1 MLTSA
6 EIGKQNGDTR
16 THKPEPGYL
25 NLSIVFIF
33 PDVQRNMTSKN
44 GRFEIEP
51 GAANLELSGSSYDQ
65 WSFLTDD

>member
-1 MLTSA
+1 MAILVPVNRNR
-6 EIGKQNGDTR
+6 G
-16 THKPEPGYL
+16 

-51 GAANLELSGSSYDQ
+51 EAANLELSGSSYDQ